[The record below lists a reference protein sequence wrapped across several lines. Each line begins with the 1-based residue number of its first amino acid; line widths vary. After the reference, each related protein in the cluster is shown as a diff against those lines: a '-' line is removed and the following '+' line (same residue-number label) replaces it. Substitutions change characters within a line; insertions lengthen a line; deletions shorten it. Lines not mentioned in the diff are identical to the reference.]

1 MAYSSLILLVE
12 DDQQLRHVYTA
23 ALKAAGYKIVSA
35 CNGEQAIVLLYSV
48 RPTLIVLG
56 IPMPGLDGVATC
68 KRAREIVDSQ
78 VPIVFLTGHDQVGI
92 LRDCIAAGGDDYVLK
107 SQDLDTIVARLGSWA
122 RNAGGSLQLS
132 TRRKDMLLKLAHQP
146 QPQ

>member
-35 CNGEQAIVLLYSV
+35 CDGEQAIALLYSV

-56 IPMPGLDGVATC
+56 ISKPGLDGVATR
-68 KRAREIVDSQ
+68 KRAREIVDAQ

-92 LRDCIAAGGDDYVLK
+92 LRDCIAAGGDDYILK
-107 SQDLDTIVARLGSWA
+107 SHDLDAIVARLEGWIRKA
-122 RNAGGSLQLS
+122 RGSLELS
-132 TRRKDMLLKLAHQP
+132 TRRKEMLMKLAHQP
-146 QPQ
+146 

>member
-107 SQDLDTIVARLGSWA
+107 SQDLDAIVARLGS
-122 RNAGGSLQLS
+122 
-132 TRRKDMLLKLAHQP
+132 
-146 QPQ
+146 